1 MPKYGWA
8 VCQRQFKTRP
18 HSHSVHSHDG
28 DLFNF
33 FFLGARPKCKL
44 HRSKRKEC
52 TRKGSPE
59 EIRHLNRIRKRKE
72 TKRRRDAVKDC
83 RSYHYEEM
91 ISQDIPIDFVNRN
104 SEQVSV
110 VNMGGRQLYFP
121 MPSDIDRYNSLKWKI
136 SIFIS
141 IESALVC
148 SEANSNSKACANR
161 KFGPAPHSLNI
172 FLVWVTRT
180 SYALFLSDQQ
190 GDYTGGKMLHTGTLV
205 TITGTSQFNINN
217 NIFN

>member
-1 MPKYGWA
+1 MSIGNA
-8 VCQRQFKTRP
+8 NTCLQCQSMDERCANANLRHVLIAIASILMMET
-18 HSHSVHSHDG
+18 S
-28 DLFNF
+28 LTF
-33 FFLGARPKCKL
+33 FFLGARPECKL

-121 MPSDIDRYNSLKWKI
+121 MPSDIDRYNSLK
-136 SIFIS
+136 
-141 IESALVC
+141 
-148 SEANSNSKACANR
+148 
-161 KFGPAPHSLNI
+161 
-172 FLVWVTRT
+172 
-180 SYALFLSDQQ
+180 
-190 GDYTGGKMLHTGTLV
+190 
-205 TITGTSQFNINN
+205 
-217 NIFN
+217 